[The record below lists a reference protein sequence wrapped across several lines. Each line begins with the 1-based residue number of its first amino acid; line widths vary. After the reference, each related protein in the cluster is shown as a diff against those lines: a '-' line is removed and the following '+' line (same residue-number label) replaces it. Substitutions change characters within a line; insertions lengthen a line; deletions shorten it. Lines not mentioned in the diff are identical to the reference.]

1 MNKLLDYLL
10 GYLKGKPYWAAIE
23 PFVLVAVGWGT
34 VQLFAYQWLSASSS
48 FKPSTEV
55 FLGSYLSIR
64 ITIVAVGLVAILLV
78 TRAFRRKDKD
88 DAPGP
93 VGRLATYWQRN
104 RSWIVRRSIAVALIV
119 AAVVVGFRVYSP
131 NRVSHITVRFM
142 SLDDDVTPEGLA
154 YLVYELNRRQ
164 RHWYFNVDF
173 REFSQ
178 EMLTSTQAQR
188 CGGDQ
193 RPQLCHALALSEGEP
208 FIGITTESLGGA
220 YFAEHR
226 DAVSVISTFDRD
238 AYAPLSTYEY
248 LAFCLILQAIAIHLD
263 ASGALPEDAFA
274 ESEVSHGDPLQ
285 FVPKKE
291 ALKSSILAARLS
303 PDQEALLL
311 NEFGSDYAAACASL
325 LTMEWLY
332 GGRVRSN
339 LEKVFGAK
347 IGR

>member
-93 VGRLATYWQRN
+93 VGRLAMYWQRN

-188 CGGDQ
+188 CGGDE
-193 RPQLCHALALSEGEP
+193 RPQLCQALALSEGEP

-226 DAVSVISTFDRD
+226 GVVSVISTFDRD
-238 AYAPLSTYEY
+238 TYSPLSTYEY